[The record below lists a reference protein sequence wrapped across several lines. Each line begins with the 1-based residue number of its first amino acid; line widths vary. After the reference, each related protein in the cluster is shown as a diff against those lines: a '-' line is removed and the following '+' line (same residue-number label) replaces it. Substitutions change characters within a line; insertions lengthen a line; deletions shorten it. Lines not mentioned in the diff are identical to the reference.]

1 MVGYLN
7 PDDWQPTM
15 HTTPV
20 SLLERVRS
28 PGEQLAWS
36 RFVEMYT
43 PLLYYWT
50 CRMGLQE
57 SDAADLVQEVFAILV
72 AKLPEFVYD
81 RNKSFRGWLR
91 TILHN
96 KWRDKQRRLAAEPTL
111 QTGSALVNEAS
122 PVETESFWEIEYRQQ
137 LVGRA
142 LELMQTEFQPTTWR
156 ACWEVVVSG
165 RSASQVAS
173 ELGISV
179 DSVYAAKS
187 RVLRRLR
194 KELEGLLD

>member
-1 MVGYLN
+1 MN
-7 PDDWQPTM
+7 
-15 HTTPV
+15 TTPV
-20 SLLERVRS
+20 SLLERVRR
-28 PGEQLAWS
+28 PGEQQAWS
-36 RFVEMYT
+36 RFVDMYT

-57 SDAADLVQEVFAILV
+57 SDAADLVQEVFTVLV
-72 AKLPEFVYD
+72 AKLPHFDYD

-91 TILHN
+91 TILFN
-96 KWRDKQRRLAAEPTL
+96 KWRDRRRRRAAEP
-111 QTGSALVNEAS
+111 QVEAGLDDQAIGDAG
-122 PVETESFWEIEYRQQ
+122 EAFWETEYRQQ

-142 LELMQTEFQPTTWR
+142 LELMQTDFQATTWR

-165 RSASQVAS
+165 RSAGEVAA
-173 ELGISV
+173 ELGMSV
-179 DSVYAAKS
+179 DAVYAAKS

>member
-1 MVGYLN
+1 MDFQNGVKYHWG
-7 PDDWQPTM
+7 M

-20 SLLERVRS
+20 SLLERVRRLD
-28 PGEQLAWS
+28 ERQAWD
-36 RFVEMYT
+36 RFVDMYT
-43 PLLYYWT
+43 PLLYYWA
-50 CRMGLQE
+50 CRMGMQE
-57 SDAADLVQEVFAILV
+57 SDAADLVQEVFIVLV

-81 RNKSFRGWLR
+81 REKSFRGWLR
-91 TILHN
+91 TILTN
-96 KWRDKQRRLAAEPTL
+96 KWRDKRRGRTAELPMQASRLADQAVAEE
-111 QTGSALVNEAS
+111 SEA
-122 PVETESFWEIEYRQQ
+122 FWETEYRQQ

-142 LELMQTEFQPTTWR
+142 LELMQNGFHSNTWR
-156 ACWEVVVSG
+156 ACWEVVVCG
-165 RSASQVAS
+165 RSAAEVAA

>member
-1 MVGYLN
+1 
-7 PDDWQPTM
+7 M

-20 SLLERVRS
+20 SLLERVRR
-28 PGEQLAWS
+28 PGEEAAWA
-36 RFVEMYT
+36 RFVDMYT
-43 PLLYYWT
+43 PLLYYWA
-50 CRMGLQE
+50 CKIGLQE
-57 SDAADLVQEVFAILV
+57 SDAADLVQEVFTILV

-81 RNKSFRGWLR
+81 RHKSFRGWLR

-96 KWRDKQRRLAAEPTL
+96 KWRDKERRRRAEPPVKADHAVE
-111 QTGSALVNEAS
+111 QISAEDTEA
-122 PVETESFWEIEYRQQ
+122 FWEVEYRQQ

-142 LELMQTEFQPTTWR
+142 LELMQNEFQPTTWR

-165 RSASQVAS
+165 RSAQDVAK

-194 KELEGLLD
+194 QELDGLLD